1 MYQCARVYS
10 SSSSLLQEE
19 FKKRCVMI
27 LLVQRNIHNAIIKH
41 DQLSESYNLQN
52 MRGNTIIAFNKFY
65 SNVNIQNIVRI
76 LNFIYALVLQGKH
89 LERSDCEDRSPTL
102 PLFPALPLFALRPV
116 SVSSV
121 YWLLRTH
128 TGYSALAETH
138 RHRLLDIEMRKTQT
152 NTHGQNKHTHTNTKK
167 QATNTHTKQTC

>member
-1 MYQCARVYS
+1 MI
-10 SSSSLLQEE
+10 SLS
-19 FKKRCVMI
+19 K
-27 LLVQRNIHNAIIKH
+27 
-41 DQLSESYNLQN
+41 SYNLQN
-52 MRGNTIIAFNKFY
+52 MRGNTIIAFNKFD

-138 RHRLLDIEMRKTQT
+138 RQGLLDIEMRKTQT
-152 NTHGQNKHTHTNTKK
+152 NTHRQNKHAHTLTHIQTPTKKQQTQKKEQANTYKSIHTHTHTNE
-167 QATNTHTKQTC
+167 HTCLK

>member
-1 MYQCARVYS
+1 MYPWTHVYS
-10 SSSSLLQEE
+10 LSSLLQEE
-19 FKKRCVMI
+19 VGDI
-27 LLVQRNIHNAIIKH
+27 LLVQ
-41 DQLSESYNLQN
+41 N
-52 MRGNTIIAFNKFY
+52 MTGNTIIAFNKFD

-138 RHRLLDIEMRKTQT
+138 RQGLLDIEMRKTQT
-152 NTHGQNKHTHTNTKK
+152 NTHRQNKHAHTHSHTYKHQQRSNKHKKEQANTYKSIHTHT
-167 QATNTHTKQTC
+167 QTSTLV